1 MRPLGIYIHVPFCV
15 RKCGYCDFLSMPSG
29 KEGMD
34 DYIFALIEE
43 IKGYGEKYKCEG
55 SEYEVKSVYIGG
67 GTPSLLLPDAVGRVM
82 DSLHETFAFANDKG
96 VEVTLES
103 NPGTVTMAS
112 LNGYVKCGINRLSIG
127 LQSANDNELKTLGR
141 IHDSAAFFKAF
152 DMAVDAGFE
161 NINVDIMTA
170 IPGQTLNSLENTL
183 KTVTGL
189 GCTHISAYSLI
200 LEEGTPFYEKYSSKE
215 GLPDEDEERE
225 MYHFTV
231 SYLERRGYLRYEISN
246 FSLPGYESRH
256 NTAYWE
262 RDDYIGFGL
271 GASSLI
277 KDTRYKNTAIM
288 KEYIMSPLSRDIFSE
303 QITLSGRD
311 RMAEYMFLGLR
322 MSRGV
327 SEDGF
332 KKEFLTGIDGIYKNE
347 LDALKRDGLILRDS
361 GRIKL
366 TEKGIDYGNYV
377 FSRFL

>member
-1 MRPLGIYIHVPFCV
+1 MRPLGIYLHVPFCV

-34 DYIFALIEE
+34 DYIYALIEE
-43 IKGYGEKYKCEG
+43 IRGYEEKYKCSG
-55 SEYEVKSVYIGG
+55 SRYAVKSVYFGG
-67 GTPSLLLPDAVGRVM
+67 GTPSLLSPDAVGRVM
-82 DSLHETFAFANDKG
+82 DSLHETFTFSDEKDM
-96 VEVTLES
+96 EITLES
-103 NPGTVTMAS
+103 NPGTLTDAS
-112 LNGYVKCGINRLSIG
+112 LTGYLNCGINRLSIG
-127 LQSANDNELKTLGR
+127 LQSANDNELRTLGR
-141 IHDSAAFFKAF
+141 IHDSADFFKAY
-152 DMAVDAGFE
+152 DMARDAGFE

-170 IPGQTLNSLENTL
+170 IPGQTKESLKSTL
-183 KTVTGL
+183 KAVTGL

-200 LEEGTPFYEKYSSKE
+200 LEEGTPFYEKYSAGK

-246 FSLPGYESRH
+246 FSLPDYESRH
-256 NTAYWE
+256 NTAYWK

-277 KDTRYKNTAIM
+277 NDVRYKNTVNM
-288 KEYIMSPLSRDIFSE
+288 KDYVGYPLSRDIFSE
-303 QITLSGRD
+303 QISLSVRD

-322 MSRGV
+322 MSSGV
-327 SEDGF
+327 SEEGF
-332 KKEFLTGIDGIYKNE
+332 NREFKTEIEGIYKNE
-347 LDALKRDGLILRDS
+347 LDVLKRDGLILRDG

-366 TEKGIDYGNYV
+366 TEEGIDHGNYV